1 MAEAEQAII
10 IKKIKKGGH
19 GHHGGAWKVAF
30 ADFAVAMMAF
40 FMLMWLLATTT
51 TVQQASIS
59 AYFNDPLATTG
70 YSGNGAGNPA
80 LDGGDGILDGRG
92 ANPFTGK
99 SEDEEATSHAQ
110 KGEAESDGQG
120 DGQSE
125 DEGESGGNPEE
136 LERIRLE
143 EMLEE
148 LRGVI
153 EGGKAL
159 EEYADQL
166 IFDMAAEG
174 LRIQIVDKENRAM
187 FDQGSATLKPYAGKI
202 LSEIVKVIND
212 VPNRVSI
219 SGHTDAMPYASENGY
234 SNWELSADRANA
246 ARRSLLASGLPESKI
261 GRVVGLGPS
270 DLLDPSQPQAPINR
284 RISIVVLRGDYGR
297 TVGLDGAASEGDVA
311 GPDEEATSV
320 PPEAAPELPPAT
332 EPTAS
337 APAVPTPG
345 ATPVAEASH

>member
-1 MAEAEQAII
+1 MAEAEQAIVI
-10 IKKIKKGGH
+10 IKRIKKGGH

-40 FMLMWLLATTT
+40 FMLLWLLATTT
-51 TVQQASIS
+51 PEQKASIS
-59 AYFNDPLATTG
+59 SYFNDPLATVG
-70 YSGNGAGNPA
+70 LSSNGAGNPA
-80 LDGGDGILDGRG
+80 LDGGDGILDGSG

-99 SEDEEATSHAQ
+99 SEDEAAISHAQ
-110 KGEAESDGQG
+110 KGAAESDGQG
-120 DGQSE
+120 GGQSD
-125 DEGESGGNPEE
+125 DEGAGNPDAEE
-136 LERIRLE
+136 LERLRLE

-153 EGGKAL
+153 EGGRAL

-166 IFDMAAEG
+166 IFDITVEG

-187 FDQGSATLKPYAGKI
+187 FDQGSAILKSYAVEI

-219 SGHTDAMPYASENGY
+219 SGHTDTMPYSTETGY

-246 ARRSLLASGLPESKI
+246 ARRSLLAGGLPESKI

-297 TVGLDGAASEGDVA
+297 IVGLDGAAPDDSML
-311 GPDEEATSV
+311 GPDAEATA
-320 PPEAAPELPPAT
+320 PPAETAPELPPAG
-332 EPTAS
+332 EPTAT
-337 APAVPTPG
+337 APALP
-345 ATPVAEASH
+345 ATPVAAAAL